1 MTHSPMS
8 RQSSTKLGNIGEPDR
23 RQAPGAPV
31 CPHPVMREFY
41 RSEQERR
48 AVLISAFDASARQ
61 YDRINASAS
70 LGSDARYRESTL
82 ARSRLSA
89 GMRVLDIGCGTGM
102 MAKCAKAVVGPEGFV
117 VGIDPSSAML
127 ARAVENARVDAGI
140 IGIAERLPVR
150 DSEFDF
156 VTMSFAL
163 RHVADLVGAFREMA
177 RTLKPGGEILILE
190 ITKPPNRLTYHL
202 LRTHLKFVVPTLARL
217 VPGGRAARWL
227 YKYCWESHEQ
237 CVPPETIVS
246 AMEQAGFEDVRRS
259 VTLGVFSEYRAE
271 KR

>member
-1 MTHSPMS
+1 M
-8 RQSSTKLGNIGEPDR
+8 L
-23 RQAPGAPV
+23 
-31 CPHPVMREFY
+31 REFY

-48 AVLISAFDASARQ
+48 SALVSAFDASARQ

-70 LGSDARYRESTL
+70 LGSDARYRERTL
-82 ARSRLSA
+82 AKTRLAA

-102 MAKCAKAVVGPEGFV
+102 MARCAKAVVGREGFV
-117 VGIDPSSAML
+117 VGVDPSSAML
-127 ARAVENARVDAGI
+127 ARAIESERVDAGI

-150 DSEFDF
+150 DREFDL

-177 RTLKPGGEILILE
+177 RVLKPGGELLILE
-190 ITKPPNRLTYHL
+190 ITKPPNQLTYYI

-227 YKYCWESHEQ
+227 YQYCWESHEQ
-237 CVPPETIVS
+237 CVPPQAILS
-246 AMEQAGFEDVRRS
+246 AMEQAALEDVRRT

>member
-1 MTHSPMS
+1 MS
-8 RQSSTKLGNIGEPDR
+8 RQNSIDLENSGAAGR
-23 RQAPGAPV
+23 SGGPGMPV
-31 CPHPVMREFY
+31 APHPVMREFY

-48 AVLISAFDASARQ
+48 SVLISAFNASARQ

-70 LGSDARYRESTL
+70 LGSDARYRERTL
-82 ARSRLSA
+82 ARTRLAA

-102 MAKCAKAVVGPEGFV
+102 MAKCAKAVVGADGFV
-117 VGIDPSSAML
+117 VGVDPSSAML
-127 ARAVENARVDAGI
+127 ARAVENGRVDAGI
-140 IGIAERLPVR
+140 IGIAERLPVK
-150 DSEFDF
+150 DGEFDL

-177 RTLKPGGEILILE
+177 RALKPGGELLILE

-217 VPGGRAARWL
+217 VPGGRAAKWL

-237 CVPPETIVS
+237 CVPPQTILS
-246 AMEQAGFEDVRRS
+246 AMAQAGFKNVGRS
-259 VTLGVFSEYRAE
+259 VTLGVFSEYRADAP
-271 KR
+271 

>member
-1 MTHSPMS
+1 MN
-8 RQSSTKLGNIGEPDR
+8 RQNSVNLGHAGAAA
-23 RQAPGAPV
+23 QADVTVP
-31 CPHPVMREFY
+31 PHPVMRDFY
-41 RSEQERR
+41 RSERERR
-48 AVLISAFDASARQ
+48 SVLISAFDASARH

-70 LGSDARYRESTL
+70 MGSDARYRQRTL
-82 ARSRLSA
+82 AKARLTA
-89 GMRVLDIGCGTGM
+89 GMCVLDIGCGTGM
-102 MAKCAKAVVGPEGFV
+102 MAKCAKAVVGPKGFV

-127 ARAVENARVDAGI
+127 ARAIGNARVDAGI

-150 DSEFDF
+150 DGKFDL

-177 RTLKPGGEILILE
+177 RALKPGGQLLILE
-190 ITKPPNRLTYHL
+190 ITKPPNLLAYHL
-202 LRTHLKFVVPTLARL
+202 LRTHLKFVVPSLARL
-217 VPGGRAARWL
+217 VPGGRAAQWL

-237 CVPPETIVS
+237 CVPPETILS
-246 AMEQAGFEDVRRS
+246 AMEQAGFADVRRS

>member
-1 MTHSPMS
+1 MS
-8 RQSSTKLGNIGEPDR
+8 RPNSIELGNAGEPGR
-23 RQAPGAPV
+23 SEIPGMPV
-31 CPHPVMREFY
+31 RPHPVMREFY
-41 RSEQERR
+41 CSEQERR
-48 AVLISAFDASARQ
+48 SALISAFDASARQ

-82 ARSRLSA
+82 ARTHLTA
-89 GMRVLDIGCGTGM
+89 GMSVLDIGCGTGM
-102 MAKCAKAVVGPEGFV
+102 MAKCAKAVVGAEGFV
-117 VGIDPSSAML
+117 VGIDPSAAML
-127 ARAVENARVDAGI
+127 ARAIENARLDAGI

-150 DSEFDF
+150 DGEFDL

-177 RTLKPGGEILILE
+177 RALKPGGELLILE

-202 LRTHLKFVVPTLARL
+202 LKIHLKFVVPTLARL
-217 VPGGRAARWL
+217 VPGGRSARWL
-227 YKYCWESHEQ
+227 YKYCWESHDQ
-237 CVPPETIVS
+237 CVPPQTILS
-246 AMEQAGFEDVRRS
+246 AMAQAGFDNVRRA